1 MTSHC
6 NKISL
11 LSIVIVLNTLLS
23 LMACT
28 EKSEDGN
35 KVETI
40 ASPVTVDNISQLQ
53 REAEKGDPD
62 AQYNLAYRYE
72 NGFGLPKDEA
82 KALELYQKAA
92 DQGHSGAQNSID
104 TMKASK

>member
-1 MTSHC
+1 MTLRH

-11 LSIVIVLNTLLS
+11 LIIVVFITLPS
-23 LMACT
+23 LMACS
-28 EKSEDGN
+28 EKSEDTD

-40 ASPVTVDNISQLQ
+40 APPVPVDNIAQLQ
-53 REAEKGDPD
+53 READKGDPD

-92 DQGHSGAQNSID
+92 DQGHSEAQKSID
-104 TMKASK
+104 SMKASK

>member
-1 MTSHC
+1 MTLRH

-11 LSIVIVLNTLLS
+11 LFIVIVLNTLLS
-23 LMACT
+23 LIACT

-35 KVETI
+35 KVEKI
-40 ASPVTVDNISQLQ
+40 APSVSADKISQLQ
-53 REAEKGDPD
+53 REAENGDPD

-92 DQGHSGAQNSID
+92 DQGHSEAQKSID
-104 TMKASK
+104 SMKASK